1 MIILDVNLDFAFQ
14 TFHVIVVMLLV
25 FLCFGN
31 FWRVESKPLKLFGF
45 LQDQTYSVDCA
56 GYLKEGEEEGGVTL
70 KERVPGEGRRDVG
83 GGEKEA

>member
-1 MIILDVNLDFAFQ
+1 
-14 TFHVIVVMLLV
+14 MLLV

-56 GYLKEGEEEGGVTL
+56 GYLKEAEEEGGVTL
-70 KERVPGEGRRDVG
+70 KERLPGEGRRDVG
-83 GGEKEA
+83 GGGERSMTSLQHSRREKQA